1 MVISEAFPGSHY
13 QSEVETDVFKRV
25 GVEFPKPVKVVQ
37 ERRHCARIH
46 ADYGTADLLQQAL
59 GSSG

>member
-1 MVISEAFPGSHY
+1 MSLKG
-13 QSEVETDVFKRV
+13 V
-25 GVEFPKPVKVVQ
+25 GVGIPKSVKVVQ
-37 ERRHCARIH
+37 EVRHCARIH